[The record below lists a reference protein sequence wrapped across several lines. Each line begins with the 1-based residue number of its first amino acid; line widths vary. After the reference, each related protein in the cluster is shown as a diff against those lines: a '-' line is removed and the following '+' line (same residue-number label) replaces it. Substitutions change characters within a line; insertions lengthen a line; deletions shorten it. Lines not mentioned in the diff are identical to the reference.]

1 MIIKCIS
8 TGSKGNCY
16 FLKSNITN
24 KILILD
30 LGVNYNSIIGDKF
43 LNYNISNVVGCL
55 VTHEHKDHTQALKQM
70 KMSGIKIIDYV
81 NVKTRNIY
89 KFENFSVMAIP
100 LFHDVDCYG
109 YIIRDDSSGEML
121 FYGTDTYKLPLI
133 KGIDYWLV
141 ECNYIDEILEKNLC
155 DYQHAQY
162 QQVERLYRTHMSL
175 ENLYNYFEVNKELI
189 KEPKQILTIHSS
201 NSGHFNKDIV
211 INKLSNI
218 CKNSYV
224 VMNNKE
230 YILNKEI
237 CIDESNNK
245 V

>member
-1 MIIKCIS
+1 MIIRCIS

-16 FLKSNITN
+16 FLKSSVTN

-30 LGVNYNSIIGDKF
+30 LGISYENIIGDKF
-43 LNYNISNVVGCL
+43 LNNNNINDIVCCL

-81 NVKTRNIY
+81 NVKTHNIY
-89 KFENFSVMAIP
+89 KFENFSIMAIP
-100 LFHDVDCYG
+100 LFHDVVCYG
-109 YIIRDDSSGEML
+109 YIIRDDSNGEML
-121 FYGTDTYKLPLI
+121 FYGTDTYKLPII

-141 ECNYIDEILEKNLC
+141 ECNYIDEILQNNVC
-155 DYQHAQY
+155 DYQRTRY

-175 ENLYNYFEVNKELI
+175 ETLYDYFDVNKELI

-201 NSGHFNKDIV
+201 NSGHFKKEIV
-211 INKLSNI
+211 INKLSDI
-218 CKNSYV
+218 CKNVYV

-230 YILNKEI
+230 YILNKE
-237 CIDESNNK
+237 
-245 V
+245 